1 MISMLGFERGYRSL
15 EGLDISVGVDILH
28 ISFVELVTVMRTNAL
43 YLLNAP
49 AWTPKIK

>member
-15 EGLDISVGVDILH
+15 EGLDISVGDILH
-28 ISFVELVTVMRTNAL
+28 ISFVELVTVMRTNAS
-43 YLLNAP
+43 YLLNAA